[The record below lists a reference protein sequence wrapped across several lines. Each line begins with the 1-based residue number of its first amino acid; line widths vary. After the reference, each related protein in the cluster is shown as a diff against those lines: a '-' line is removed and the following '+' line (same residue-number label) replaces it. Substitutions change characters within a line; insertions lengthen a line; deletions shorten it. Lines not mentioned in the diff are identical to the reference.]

1 MSELEPE
8 LLLPELLGLLGVVPD
23 DGEVSPEPL
32 ELVLPAMPLLGLVL
46 GVLGVAVS
54 DTPASARVARE
65 GSAPVRP
72 CGSVALGLVLVP
84 ALLPPLLS
92 LQAPTLAI
100 RPAAET
106 RVIHLRRVI

>member
-1 MSELEPE
+1 MSELEPDDD
-8 LLLPELLGLLGVVPD
+8 PELLPGLLGVVLD
-23 DGEVSPEPL
+23 DEDVSLEPL
-32 ELVLPAMPLLGLVL
+32 ELVLPAMPLLGLLL

-54 DTPASARVARE
+54 DTPASARVARA
-65 GSAPVRP
+65 GRAPVRP
-72 CGSVALGLVLVP
+72 CGSPALGLVLVP

-92 LQAPTLAI
+92 LQAPTPAI